1 MPPYVAYFSV
11 FKEIAYCLK
20 VACLEFTN
28 YILLE
33 GRSETIDLRECNMLS
48 LRVLIQLCHPPVFL
62 TLKYI
67 LAWGRGNKKIGTTG
81 SIIVF
86 HLKRR
91 EVTV

>member
-20 VACLEFTN
+20 VACLKFTN
-28 YILLE
+28 HILLE

-48 LRVLIQLCHPPVFL
+48 LRVLIQLYHPPVFL

-67 LAWGRGNKKIGTTG
+67 LMRGEGNEKIGTTG
-81 SIIVF
+81 SVIVF
-86 HLKRR
+86 QS
-91 EVTV
+91 